1 MTTQDEFLK
10 DVATH
15 ALEIIQDNG
24 VYRHLRFKKPGSRD
38 MQFDLLTWP
47 GHLCYTGD
55 MGTYVFQRLEDMLEF
70 FRTDRDYNKSMGREL
85 GINLGYWSEKLRA
98 VDVSGRG
105 KGSATE
111 YRQSLLVDV
120 IKRQRLE
127 WMRERE
133 IDKEQ
138 RKSLW
143 EDLDELIADLD
154 GDESHD
160 FQMVN
165 DWRWKPFGCDER
177 HGYFFQ
183 DLWDHNFSDY
193 TFHFTWCCYAL
204 AWGIELYDKTKEQ
217 TK

>member
-24 VYRHLRFKKPGSRD
+24 VYRHLRFSKPGSRG

-55 MGTYVFQRLEDMLEF
+55 MGTYVFQRLQDMLEF
-70 FRTDRDYNKSMGREL
+70 FRTDREYNKNKGRKL
-85 GINLGYWSEKLRA
+85 GINRGYWAQKLEA
-98 VDVSGRG
+98 VDVSGST

-111 YRQSLLVDV
+111 YSQKLMEDV

-127 WMRERE
+127 WIRERA

-138 RKSLW
+138 RKALW
-143 EDLDELIADLD
+143 EDLDDLLADLEGNSD
-154 GDESHD
+154 VDYRL
-160 FQMVN
+160 VN
-165 DWRWKPFGCDER
+165 DWSWKPAGCDER
-177 HGYFFQ
+177 HGYYFE

-217 TK
+217 MK